1 MKRLRDIRIVLFG
14 LLLGVAVSLQ
24 AQQVTVEAKM
34 DSVQILIGHQ
44 TKIRLQV
51 CCDAGQ
57 KVIFP
62 VLKDTLVSRVELL
75 EKPHLDTVM
84 LNDNKRMQLT
94 ETLLIT
100 SFDSALYY
108 LPPFKVIVGNKP
120 YLSKAL
126 SLKVLS
132 VPVDAKHP
140 EKFFP
145 LREQMKPDF
154 MWEDWYVVIACSFL
168 VILLSAIGIYLVI
181 RLRDNKPIIHVL
193 KQKPKL
199 PADQLALQEIERIK
213 QEKVWEQNREKE
225 YYTQL
230 TNTLREYIKDRFG
243 FNAMEMTSNE
253 IVEHLTHTA
262 ETQEALNELKSLLQT
277 ADLVK
282 FAKWKP
288 EINEND
294 YNLVCAIEFVNGT
307 KPAETEKVQAPV
319 EIKTVIEK
327 RSKAVRMSLSVGV
340 GAVAVVVISLVALLI
355 YQLYELL
362 F

>member
-1 MKRLRDIRIVLFG
+1 M
-14 LLLGVAVSLQ
+14 
-24 AQQVTVEAKM
+24 
-34 DSVQILIGHQ
+34 
-44 TKIRLQV
+44 
-51 CCDAGQ
+51 
-57 KVIFP
+57 
-62 VLKDTLVSRVELL
+62 
-75 EKPHLDTVM
+75 
-84 LNDNKRMQLT
+84 
-94 ETLLIT
+94 
-100 SFDSALYY
+100 
-108 LPPFKVIVGNKP
+108 
-120 YLSKAL
+120 
-126 SLKVLS
+126 
-132 VPVDAKHP
+132 
-140 EKFFP
+140 
-145 LREQMKPDF
+145 
-154 MWEDWYVVIACSFL
+154 
-168 VILLSAIGIYLVI
+168 
-181 RLRDNKPIIHVL
+181 
-193 KQKPKL
+193 

-262 ETQEALNELKSLLQT
+262 ETQEALNELKSLLQP

-327 RSKAVRMSLSVGV
+327 RSIAVRMSLSVGV